1 MTSTT
6 PAAGTGLA
14 TGIDVDLAD
23 GRFYADG
30 PAAREAYKWMRANQ
44 PVFRDRN
51 GLAAATSHQAVL
63 DAERNPELFSS
74 AGGIRP
80 DQPGMPYMIDMDDP
94 AHLLRRKLVNAGFTR
109 KRVMDRLPAIEA
121 LCDTLID
128 AVCERGECDFV
139 RDIAAPLPMAV
150 IGDMLGVLPEER
162 DMLLEW
168 SDDLVGGLSS
178 HVDELTVQ
186 KLMDTFAAYTAF
198 TMDVIAK
205 RRAEPTDDL
214 FSVLVNSEVEGQ
226 RMSDDEIVFETLL
239 ILIGGD
245 ETTRHTL
252 SGGTEQLLRHRDQW
266 DALVAD
272 ERSREDRGGHRE
284 KLPAAIEEM
293 LRWISPVKNM
303 CRVLTADTE
312 FHGTE
317 LRKDEKIMLMFESAN
332 FDESVFGD
340 PEQFRIDR
348 NPNNHLAFG
357 FGTHFCLGNQLARLE
372 LSKMTSRVLER
383 LPDLRL
389 AEGAEV
395 PLRPANFVSGPEAMP
410 VVFTPTQPVLA

>member
-1 MTSTT
+1 MTTTVTTASTT
-6 PAAGTGLA
+6 VP
-14 TGIDVDLAD
+14 DVDLAD
-23 GRFYADG
+23 GNFYADRR
-30 PAAREAYKWMRANQ
+30 ARDAYRWMRANQ

-51 GLAAATSHQAVL
+51 GLAAATNHQAVL

-94 AHLLRRKLVNAGFTR
+94 AHVLRRKLVNSGFTR
-109 KRVMDRLPAIEA
+109 KRVMDKLPSIER

-128 AVCERGECDFV
+128 AVAERGECDFV

-162 DMLLEW
+162 EMLLKW
-168 SDDLVGGLSS
+168 SDDLVCGLSS
-178 HVDELTVQ
+178 TVDEATIKV
-186 KLMDTFAAYTAF
+186 LMDTFAAYTVF

-214 FSVLVNSEVEGQ
+214 FSILVHAEVEGE
-226 RMSDDEIVFETLL
+226 RMSDDEIVMETLL

-252 SGGTEQLLRHRDQW
+252 SGGTEQLLRHRQQW
-266 DALVAD
+266 EAAVAD
-272 ERSREDRGGHRE
+272 PSLLPGG
-284 KLPAAIEEM
+284 IEEM
-293 LRWISPVKNM
+293 LRWTSPVKNM
-303 CRVLTADTE
+303 CRTLTADTD
-312 FHGTE
+312 FHGTS
-317 LRKDEKIMLMFESAN
+317 LTAGEKIMLMFESAN
-332 FDESVFGD
+332 FDEDVFEN
-340 PEQFRIDR
+340 PESFDIYR
-348 NPNNHLAFG
+348 NPNPHLAFG

-372 LSKMTSRVLER
+372 LKIMLGRVLER

-389 AEGAEV
+389 ADPDML
-395 PLRPANFVSGPEAMP
+395 PLRPANFVSGLEAMP
-410 VVFTPTQPVLA
+410 VVFTPSKPVGA

>member
-1 MTSTT
+1 MTGVLTGPSTKAR
-6 PAAGTGLA
+6 P
-14 TGIDVDLAD
+14 DVDLAD

-30 PAAREAYKWMRANQ
+30 TTAREAYRWMRANE

-51 GLAAATSHQAVL
+51 GQAAAASHAALL

-109 KRVMDRLPAIEA
+109 KRVMDKLPSIGN

-128 AVCERGECDFV
+128 AVCEKGECDFV

-150 IGDMLGVLPEER
+150 IGDMLGVAPQER
-162 DMLLEW
+162 DLLLKW
-168 SDDLVGGLSS
+168 SDDLVCGLSS
-178 HVDELTVQ
+178 HVDEDTIKL
-186 KLMDTFAAYTAF
+186 LMDTFAAYTAF
-198 TMDVIAK
+198 TMDVIGK

-214 FSVLVNSEVEGQ
+214 FSILVNSEVEGS
-226 RMSDDEIVFETLL
+226 RMEDAEIVMETLL

-252 SGGTEQLLRHRDQW
+252 SGGTEQILRHRDQW
-266 DALVAD
+266 NQLTADA
-272 ERSREDRGGHRE
+272 E
-284 KLPAAIEEM
+284 KLPMAIEEM
-293 LRWISPVKNM
+293 LRWTSPVKNM
-303 CRVLTADTE
+303 CRTLTADTE
-312 FHGTE
+312 FHGTQ
-317 LRKDEKIMLMFESAN
+317 LRKDEKIMLMFEAAN
-332 FDESVFGD
+332 FDEEVFGD
-340 PEQFRIDR
+340 PENFRIDR

-357 FGTHFCLGNQLARLE
+357 FGTHFCMGNQLARLE
-372 LSKMTSRVLER
+372 LKIMLTKVLQR

-389 AEGAEV
+389 ADENKLG
-395 PLRPANFVSGPEAMP
+395 LRPANFVSGLESMP
-410 VVFTPTQPVLA
+410 VVFTPTKPVRA

>member
-1 MTSTT
+1 MTTFATT
-6 PAAGTGLA
+6 KP
-14 TGIDVDLAD
+14 DVDLAD

-30 PAAREAYKWMRANQ
+30 NARDAYAWMRANQ

-51 GLAAATSHQAVL
+51 GLAAAASYQAVL

-94 AHLLRRKLVNAGFTR
+94 AHILRRKLVNAGFTR
-109 KRVMDRLPAIEA
+109 KRVMDKLPSIEQ

-162 DMLLEW
+162 GKLLQW
-168 SDDLVGGLSS
+168 SDDLVCGLSS
-178 HVDELTVQ
+178 HIDEVTMQ
-186 KLMDTFAAYTAF
+186 KVMDTFAAYTAF

-205 RRAEPTDDL
+205 RRSDPTDDL
-214 FSVLVNSEVEGQ
+214 FSILVNSEVEGQ
-226 RMSDDEIVFETLL
+226 KMADEEIVMETLL

-252 SGGTEQLLRHRDQW
+252 SGGTEQLLRHREQW
-266 DALVAD
+266 DSVVRDVDL
-272 ERSREDRGGHRE
+272 
-284 KLPAAIEEM
+284 LPGAIEEM
-293 LRWISPVKNM
+293 LRWTSPVKNM
-303 CRVLTADTE
+303 CRTLTADTE
-312 FHGTE
+312 FHGTS
-317 LRKDEKIMLMFESAN
+317 LTAGEKIMLMFESAN

-340 PEQFRIDR
+340 PDNFRIDR
-348 NPNNHLAFG
+348 NPNSHLAFG

-372 LSKMTSRVLER
+372 LKIMLTKVLAR

-389 AEGAEV
+389 ADAQML
-395 PLRPANFVSGPEAMP
+395 PLRPANFVSGLESMP
-410 VVFTPTQPVLA
+410 VVFTPTAQVR